1 MNEIELQ
8 KMRDIASEKQLPLL
22 VVTDLENYCTKKNL
36 NEETKI
42 KMYDRI
48 VIKYRKA
55 LVENGEAVGIIAA
68 QSLGEPGTQLTFR
81 TKHFAGAREVSVGS
95 GIHRVEEIV
104 DGRSKAKYP
113 TMTIYAKPELAND
126 REKLSIFAKS
136 LVNVKM
142 DDIIKITEDF
152 TNKTITVNLK
162 ADELKERNVDG
173 KEVIEK
179 ITSNLKAKTKV
190 KGSEIEVDFK
200 KYGLLKIRRIVNK
213 IKNTRFQGVKGIE
226 KIIIVR
232 EGEEFVIKTKGSNL
246 KAILK
251 VEGVDEQRTTTN
263 DIKEISKVLGIEACR
278 QTIVNELYDTLV
290 VKNDIKVDTR
300 HFTVLADTMTFDGEL
315 RGVVRTGITG
325 EKASP
330 FARAA
335 FEQTI
340 KHLLEASFRG
350 EKDFLQGVVENIIVG
365 QPIKIGTGTV
375 ELVID
380 YEKKK

>member
-68 QSLGEPGTQLTFR
+68 QSLGEPGTQLTLR

-152 TNKTITVNLK
+152 TNKTITINLK

-300 HFTVLADTMTFDGEL
+300 HFTVLADIMTFDGEL